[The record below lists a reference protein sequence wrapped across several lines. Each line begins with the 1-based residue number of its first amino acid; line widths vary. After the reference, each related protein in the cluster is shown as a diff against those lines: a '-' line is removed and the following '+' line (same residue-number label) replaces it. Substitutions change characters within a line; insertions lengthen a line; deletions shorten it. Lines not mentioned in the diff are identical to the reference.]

1 MTIRF
6 RHPITAEVLP
16 LRRRLSRAGLAVQ
29 LFHRFQERVRGPHA
43 RRQLSNAIARFR
55 PKPADTDTPDIA
67 ALNEDGIMMMPGFL
81 QPDQAAKLV
90 EVLSGMACQDPWKP
104 EKGQFRI
111 ENAPPGTHVA
121 DIPDAATLK
130 AASEIAFDRRL
141 LAMAGVYFGSVPYV
155 DSIQAWWSLS
165 GNTVA
170 QEAENFHRDNDGIR
184 FLKFFLY
191 LTDVDIEQGPHN
203 FVRGSHVDPRL
214 LERRRYTDEE
224 VKSCFGNNCVFAITG
239 KAGDAFLEDT
249 FGIHKGQLPTAG
261 RRLLLQVRYA
271 ITPTIFRS
279 RIIVDALPPV
289 GQDQTISLIHGG
301 RPKR

>member
-1 MTIRF
+1 
-6 RHPITAEVLP
+6 
-16 LRRRLSRAGLAVQ
+16 
-29 LFHRFQERVRGPHA
+29 
-43 RRQLSNAIARFR
+43 
-55 PKPADTDTPDIA
+55 
-67 ALNEDGIMMMPGFL
+67 MMMPGFL
-81 QPDQAAKLV
+81 QPHQAARLV
-90 EVLSGMACQDPWKP
+90 EILSDMVCQDPWKP
-104 EKGQFRI
+104 EKGRLRI
-111 ENAPPGTHVA
+111 EDAPPETHVA

-130 AASEIAFDRRL
+130 AASDIAFDRRL
-141 LAMAGVYFGSVPYV
+141 LAMASAYFGSVPYV

-170 QEAENFHRDNDGIR
+170 EEAENFHRDNDRIR

-191 LTDVDIEQGPHN
+191 LTGVDVEQGPHN

-214 LERRRYTDEE
+214 LERRQYADEE
-224 VKSCFGNNCVFAITG
+224 VEACFGNNCMLAITG

-249 FGIHKGQLPTAG
+249 FGVHKGQLPTAG

-279 RIIVDALPPV
+279 RVIVDAVPPV
-289 GQDQTISLIHGG
+289 GQDQAISLIHGG